1 MPGRIDLSVVIPVYN
16 GAATI
21 ERVVAELLTAFD
33 HQAIEVV
40 LVNDGSSDDSE
51 QVLTELVQRYPDRVV
66 QIQLARNFGEHSA
79 VLAGLTESRGDYI
92 GIIDDDGQQ
101 PPEQLRRLW
110 QHLQSTGA
118 DVVYGCYR
126 IKQHAF
132 WRNLGSRFHG
142 WTAEV
147 LLSKPRGLYLS
158 SFKVLSRFLVDQ
170 LATYAGPFPHLDGMI
185 LQTTSRLTQCE
196 VEHAVSANPG
206 SRYNLR
212 RLVGLWWNLCVGFSL
227 VPFRVALYAGVTA
240 LFASGLIPL
249 LHFALIQPAESGHAL
264 WTTLLLAG
272 SFGLQGVQLLCLAIL
287 GDALGRLVLQANGRK
302 PYIVRYVRREG
313 LSHA

>member
-1 MPGRIDLSVVIPVYN
+1 MPDRIDLSVVIPVYN

-33 HQAIEVV
+33 QQAIEVV
-40 LVNDGSSDDSE
+40 LVNDGSSDRSE
-51 QVLTELVQRYPDRVV
+51 QVLTELVKRYPNQVV

-79 VLAGLTESRGDYI
+79 VLAGLTESRGDCV

-110 QHLQSTGA
+110 MHLQNSGA
-118 DVVYGCYR
+118 DVAYGCYR
-126 IKQHAF
+126 LKQHAA

-147 LLSKPRGLYLS
+147 LLAKPRGLYLS

-185 LQTTSRLTQCE
+185 LQATSSLTQCE
-196 VEHAVSANPG
+196 VEHATSANPE

-227 VPFRVALYAGVTA
+227 VPMRVAALTGLTA
-240 LFASGLIPL
+240 LLASCLMPLLWFALVDSATTSHSLWTTGMLSGLI
-249 LHFALIQPAESGHAL
+249 
-264 WTTLLLAG
+264 
-272 SFGLQGVQLLCLAIL
+272 GLQGVQLLCLAML
-287 GDALGRLVLQANGRK
+287 GDALGRLMLQANGRK